1 MCAMELLVVLVVLV
15 LAGLVLAGFA
25 GAGVFAYGERARR
38 NAEAHA
44 PAFLDVAFTGQPGVV
59 VKINMET
66 PSTETVILGAQERGY
81 RLTHQMSDTP
91 DGTARTLVFARDDHV
106 AR

>member
-1 MCAMELLVVLVVLV
+1 MVLVVLAV
-15 LAGLVLAGFA
+15 AGLVLAGLA
-25 GAGVFAYGERARR
+25 GVGVFAYGERTRR

-44 PAFLDVAFTGQPGVV
+44 PAFLDAAFNGQPGVV
-59 VKINMET
+59 VKINLET
-66 PSTETVILGAQERGY
+66 PSTETVIFGAQERGY
-81 RLTHQMSDTP
+81 QLTHQMNDTP